1 MPRMTIPP
9 REEMN
14 DEQGAVYDEIV
25 NAGGRLGGP
34 YGAYIRIPRFMKL
47 NQDMGD
53 YLRSNTLDPRLRQLA
68 AIVAIRHWSAKFPWA
83 TNAQAAV
90 DAGLSQDVVDAINRR
105 DRPDFGDEQESLVFD
120 IASELLEQ
128 KTVSDATYKKGVD
141 EFGETTMVDII
152 VTTGFYSMV
161 CMTVVTIQ
169 TDPPANAKQALLD

>member
-9 REEMN
+9 RAEM
-14 DEQGAVYDEIV
+14 DADQGAVYDEIV

-53 YLRSNTLDPRLRQLA
+53 YLRSNTLAPRLRQLA

-83 TNAQAAV
+83 TNAQAGI
-90 DAGLSQDVVDAINRR
+90 DAGLSQAVVDSINRR
-105 DRPDFGDEQESLVFD
+105 ERPDFADDEEALVFD
-120 IASELLEQ
+120 IATELLEQ
-128 KTVSDATYKKGVD
+128 KAVSDATYKKGVD
-141 EFGETTMVDII
+141 AFGETTLVDII

-169 TDPPANAKQALLD
+169 TDPPANAKQTLLD